1 MSFQKVLAFF
11 IMTLIVKSSA
21 QSACSSNPCA
31 NGGTCTPAAGN
42 NAFTCSCVT
51 GYSGFNCLN
60 VCARY
65 SGASWDNNCTPVLP
79 CCGNDRC
86 KYDFGGISYAF
97 GSCPG
102 GGCCGTLNCYLGG
115 RGGSG
120 SCTNSGGDTGIF
132 IPGCCSPTACV
143 PNMCVNG
150 ACIPAL
156 TGSTYTCS
164 CNTGFSGTYCNISA
178 CSSNPC
184 ANGGTCMPAA
194 GNSFTCVCPTGYSGT
209 TCITSACSSNPC
221 ANGGTCMPAA
231 GNSFTCVCPT
241 GYSGTTCITSA
252 CSSNPCANGGTCMP
266 AAGNSFTC
274 VCPTGYSGT
283 TCITSA
289 CSSNP
294 CRNGGT
300 CILNTIMINTFTC
313 ACLTGYSDSTCTTSV
328 CSSNP
333 CQNNGTCA
341 LASDNTFTCTC
352 RTGYSGSNCTTS
364 ASLSSSTTSS
374 AAAFSTIIIVIV
386 VVGGI
391 LLLVLLIFI
400 VRRYKRTQQE
410 RSFSKAIIEFVL
422 DQLQD
427 QLLEQIPVSI
437 LLPIVLDAFGGC
449 GLFTFSFLFCAASK
463 YAAYQGST
471 QVQVV
476 TSFTKFLLESHV
488 HTSAFPGSFWSFRSV
503 PSLPSL
509 SKDTLQSAWTSG
521 GFNSMLKTNTLTA
534 GLGIQLQP
542 YFDIKA
548 TGTAAYVDIKGVSTE
563 PTTSYLDIKTVPT
576 EPSRYLDINSRT
588 PIVEEIS
595 YLDMPAQKLTE
606 NGDVNTQYQDLYQM
620 SSLVAEETQL
630 NWLPVF
636 LSEKGIQF
644 DEVDL
649 LKYQGIC
656 VKEGIQEPKGFIVF
670 NENELILMGFKR
682 ALARLIL
689 RKPDELALT
698 TLPGTVADQ
707 FGFEPENSVNQDS
720 RHQYLLVE
728 NKSG

>member
-184 ANGGTCMPAA
+184 ANGGTC
-194 GNSFTCVCPTGYSGT
+194 T
-209 TCITSACSSNPC
+209 
-221 ANGGTCMPAA
+221 
-231 GNSFTCVCPT
+231 
-241 GYSGTTCITSA
+241 
-252 CSSNPCANGGTCMP
+252 P